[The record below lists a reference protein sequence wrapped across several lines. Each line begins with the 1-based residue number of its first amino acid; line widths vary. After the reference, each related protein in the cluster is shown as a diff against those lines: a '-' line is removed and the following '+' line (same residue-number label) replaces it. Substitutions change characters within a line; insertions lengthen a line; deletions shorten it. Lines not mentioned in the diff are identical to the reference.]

1 MFTSRKV
8 NISEK
13 LITSGTFR
21 LTFPGFHCTT
31 TTRGFTIHNGEV
43 SGRLYGFDLGF
54 KSILEIGRIDG
65 RPAVKVKWTSKCNS
79 CVKTPMFTTIH
90 EGNGD
95 LHIANRSVKDKRS
108 KHTGGSFYLGSIR
121 GARFVINR
129 V

>member
-1 MFTSRKV
+1 M
-8 NISEK
+8 
-13 LITSGTFR
+13 
-21 LTFPGFHCTT
+21 
-31 TTRGFTIHNGEV
+31 

-65 RPAVKVKWTSKCNS
+65 RPAVKVKWTSKYDD
-79 CVKTPMFTTIH
+79 CVKKPMFTTIH
-90 EGNGD
+90 DGNGD